1 MCKIIIESFMTN
13 ELGLN
18 GNQLVLFAI
27 LWGESKKGLIEVTDD
42 YAKYSGLM
50 NTTIPTYYNTA
61 KKLEERGVIRKLD
74 NGKWNIKARF

>member
-1 MCKIIIESFMTN
+1 MCKIIIEGFMTT

-27 LWGESKKGLIEVTDD
+27 LWGESKKGVEAVADN

-61 KKLEERGVIRKLD
+61 KKLEERGVIRKTD
-74 NGKWNIKARF
+74 DGKWVLAARI